1 MSLKKHLKYWL
12 KMFIESGGNPITMII
27 NLSKKRL
34 LHLVDRVLPDEEV
47 EKQHYIDVTYNGGKP
62 AKMMNIFFGDV
73 LLQLPTGEK
82 TWLSEKCLD
91 HDWRSKS

>member
-1 MSLKKHLKYWL
+1 MVEETAMPLKRHLKYWL

-47 EKQHYIDVTYNGGKP
+47 GNG
-62 AKMMNIFFGDV
+62 
-73 LLQLPTGEK
+73 T
-82 TWLSEKCLD
+82 
-91 HDWRSKS
+91 